1 MNSCQSNM
9 TPLQIA
15 TLKIE
20 YPRRRQIFDESVS
33 IIQKTNN
40 PDVLFRRYDEVC
52 SFVQWAFQL
61 KKEGCAITID
71 ESEEQ
76 MKAKLPAFYN
86 FHCVR
91 IANYVAV
98 HSLKTKR
105 FQILRELQDS
115 LKDAANKEGT
125 FIEIAQLIN
134 KTILE

>member
-1 MNSCQSNM
+1 MNDFQNNM
-9 TPLQIA
+9 KPLQTA

-33 IIQKTNN
+33 IIQKTNT
-40 PDVLFRRYDEVC
+40 PDVLFRRYDEVS

-61 KKEGCAITID
+61 KKEGCAITIE

-76 MKAKLPAFYN
+76 MNAKLPAFYN
-86 FHCVR
+86 FHCAR

-98 HSLKTKR
+98 HSPKTNR
-105 FQILRELQDS
+105 FQILRELQGT
-115 LKDAANKEGT
+115 LKDATNKEEA

-134 KTILE
+134 KTILG

>member
-1 MNSCQSNM
+1 MNAFQNNM
-9 TPLQIA
+9 TPLQVA

-20 YPRRRQIFDESVS
+20 YPRRRQIFDESVA
-33 IIQKTNN
+33 IIQKTNT
-40 PDVLFRRYDEVC
+40 PDVLFRRYEEVC

-76 MKAKLPAFYN
+76 MKVKLPTFYN
-86 FHCVR
+86 FHCAR

-98 HSLKTKR
+98 HSPKTKR
-105 FQILRELQDS
+105 FQLLRELQGS
-115 LKDAANKEGT
+115 LKDSANKEEA